1 MDTKNIKP
9 DFVMDL
15 RGVECPLN
23 FVKTKIKLYS
33 MAKDEILEVLLDPGE
48 SVQSVSES
56 VIQDGHNILFQAQI
70 SNYYKLSIQKY

>member
-23 FVKTKIKLYS
+23 FVKVKIQLEK
-33 MAKDEILEVLLDPGE
+33 METGKILEVLLDPGE
-48 SVQSVSES
+48 AIES
-56 VIQDGHNILFQAQI
+56 VPPSVKEEGHEILMQNKIQ
-70 SNYYKLSIQKY
+70 NYYKILIQN